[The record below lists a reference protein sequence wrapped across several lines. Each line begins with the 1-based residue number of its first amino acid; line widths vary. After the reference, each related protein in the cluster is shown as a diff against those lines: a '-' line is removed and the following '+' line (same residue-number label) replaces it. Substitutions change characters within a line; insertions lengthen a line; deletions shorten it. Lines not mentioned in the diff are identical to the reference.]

1 MGRGREPPPR
11 YCLMARGLLPSL
23 SSRLLAYVVPYV
35 GRPAVAVQVILGHKR
50 RAAAYLVQTTRA
62 SHVRVRARRRAADV
76 SEPATCPGHQHPQPW
91 LGQDTGIEA
100 PPSAGRRGDS
110 ESPAVGDA

>member
-23 SSRLLAYVVPYV
+23 SSRLLAYVVAYV
-35 GRPAVAVQVILGHKR
+35 GRPAVAIQVVLGHKR
-50 RAAAYLVQTTRA
+50 RAAAYLVDTARA
-62 SHVRVRARRRAADV
+62 GRIRVGARRRAADV
-76 SEPATCPGHQHPQPW
+76 GQTPRSPRHQHPQSR

-100 PPSAGRRGDS
+100 PPA
-110 ESPAVGDA
+110 